1 MWDYSHIDETRQ
13 RLLSKCILD
22 LCGEIDE
29 EMAMYVRDSLMVLAA
44 NDNPDI
50 TVVLTSNGGDVTVG
64 LAIYDMLV
72 RYPGNITGEVKSFC
86 RSMATVVLQACGH
99 RIASANSQ
107 IKIHNVLVSGLSL
120 SVLRNPKK
128 IAALIEDVEDD
139 QRTIN
144 KIYSLRTGQNFKTV
158 TRESDKDI
166 GMTAQ
171 EALEFGLIDEIV

>member
-1 MWDYSHIDETRQ
+1 MWDYSNIDATR
-13 RLLSKCILD
+13 RELLVRRVLD

-29 EMAMYVRDSLMVLAA
+29 DMAKYVRDSLIMLAA

-50 TVVLTSNGGDVTVG
+50 TVLITSNGGDVTVG

-72 RYPGNITGEVKSFC
+72 RYPGKITGEVKSFC
-86 RSMATVVLQACGH
+86 RSMATVVLQACSH
-99 RIASANSQ
+99 RVATANSQ
-107 IKIHNVLVSGLSL
+107 IKIHNVLVNSLSL

-128 IAALIEDVEDD
+128 IASLIEDVEAD

-144 KIYSLRTGQNFKTV
+144 KIYSLRTGKSFKTV
-158 TRESDKDI
+158 TKESDKDI
-166 GMTAQ
+166 GMTAE